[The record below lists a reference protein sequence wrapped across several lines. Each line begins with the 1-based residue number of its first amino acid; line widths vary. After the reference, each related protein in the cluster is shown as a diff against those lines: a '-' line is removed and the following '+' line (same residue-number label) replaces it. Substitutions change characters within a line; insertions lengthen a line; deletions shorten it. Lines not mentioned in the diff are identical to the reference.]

1 MSLGVCCH
9 WLVNHNGKQKNAL
22 NERALQL
29 GRYRDGKYADE
40 YVRGVYQSNLL
51 NLSTVIDTVVS
62 SKIKLF
68 RISSSLFPLADQVDR
83 SLWDNEHTKSIAA
96 NIGEKIRVSG
106 LRVTTHPG
114 QFCVL
119 SSDSD
124 KTVENSV
131 KELELHGW
139 LFDQMGLARSPQY
152 CINVH
157 GGKSDRSRS
166 LINVIKS
173 LPDSVRL
180 RLTLENDETAYS
192 AVDLLEVHTHTGV
205 PIVWDSHHHSFN
217 TGELTELEAH
227 EATLVTWP
235 TGVKP
240 LQHISNTE
248 PGAGISFSERRKHS
262 QMIHYVPS
270 VQLTALRRNEIDV
283 DVEAKQKNVAVF
295 KMASDFSI
303 PL

>member
-131 KELELHGW
+131 KELELPP
-139 LFDQMGLARSPQY
+139 R
-152 CINVH
+152 
-157 GGKSDRSRS
+157 
-166 LINVIKS
+166 
-173 LPDSVRL
+173 VR
-180 RLTLENDETAYS
+180 
-192 AVDLLEVHTHTGV
+192 V
-205 PIVWDSHHHSFN
+205 P
-217 TGELTELEAH
+217 A
-227 EATLVTWP
+227 P
-235 TGVKP
+235 C
-240 LQHISNTE
+240 
-248 PGAGISFSERRKHS
+248 
-262 QMIHYVPS
+262 
-270 VQLTALRRNEIDV
+270 
-283 DVEAKQKNVAVF
+283 VF
-295 KMASDFSI
+295 T
-303 PL
+303 